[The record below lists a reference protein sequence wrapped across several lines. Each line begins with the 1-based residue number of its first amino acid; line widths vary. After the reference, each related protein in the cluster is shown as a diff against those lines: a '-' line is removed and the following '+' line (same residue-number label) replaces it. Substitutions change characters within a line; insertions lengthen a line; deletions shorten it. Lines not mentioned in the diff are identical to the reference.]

1 MRTERAAL
9 PPSINLLLE
18 SQQGLNPEAKE
29 RLYNLFGVINILPKK
44 QGWFS
49 GFNPENADFLETS
62 KAVSSLFQVLHPYKD
77 ESDNSYA
84 KAYQNFWSKAKEDIS
99 LNSFGVDVGEIWDV
113 TIAYARKKIYAQVD
127 RITRQNSS
135 EEDLSGNH
143 PGPSIWSAAEAA
155 SLTLTKAAVYS
166 IPEVT
171 PDKNPFSFMMGLY
184 LQGFIGMSF
193 ETNEKGEHILALYH
207 QIAKDCS
214 YALGKLDIDDKGVI
228 RSYKEVAWED
238 TDLREKLN

>member
-18 SQQGLNPEAKE
+18 SQQELSPEAKD
-29 RLYNLFGVINILPKK
+29 RLCNLFGVINILPKK

-49 GFNPENADFLETS
+49 GFNPENADFFKTS
-62 KAVSSLFQVLHPYKD
+62 KTVSSLFQVLHPYKD
-77 ESDNSYA
+77 EGDNSCA

-99 LNSFGVDVGEIWDV
+99 LNSFGVNAGEVWDV

-127 RITRQNSS
+127 RITRKNSS
-135 EEDLSGNH
+135 ENDLSGNH
-143 PGPSIWSAAEAA
+143 PNLSIWGAAETV
-155 SLTLTKAAVYS
+155 SLTLAKAAVYS
-166 IPEVT
+166 IPKIT
-171 PDKNPFSFMMGLY
+171 PDKNPFSFILELY
-184 LQGFIGMSF
+184 LQGFIGISF
-193 ETNEKGEHILALYH
+193 ETNKKGESILALYH

-214 YALGKLDIDDKGVI
+214 YALGKLDIDDKGII
-228 RSYKEVAWED
+228 RSYKKVAWEN